1 MAVDES
7 EVIRLRDDFYRDGF
21 NKVLISLVIII
32 TAIVFLILLSIYI
45 YTSKPPP
52 VNFKTDNEWRI
63 LAPVPLNEPYLS
75 TADLIQWVSTALP
88 GSISFDFINYT
99 KNLQNAAQY
108 FTNNGWPKF
117 LDLVNQYAN
126 YNNVINNKL
135 FVSGTAA
142 GAPFI
147 LNQGMLEGKYGWWV
161 QMPLMVN
168 NVSFAGNSNQEIMI
182 QALVVRVPTLN
193 NISGVGIDNL
203 IVNKVSGATSPLE

>member
-1 MAVDES
+1 MAVDDS

-21 NKVLISLVIII
+21 NKVVIALLTIII
-32 TAIVFLILLSIYI
+32 AIVFLILLSIYI

-52 VNFKTDNEWRI
+52 VNFKTDNDWRI

-75 TADLIQWVSTALP
+75 TADLIQWVSTAFP
-88 GSISFDFINYT
+88 NSISFDFINYT
-99 KNLQNAAQY
+99 KNLQSAAQY

-135 FVSGTAA
+135 FVSGVAA

-161 QMPLMVN
+161 QMPIMIN
-168 NVSFAGNSNQEIMI
+168 YISFGGNSNQEIMI